1 MVTRKIYLLL
11 CTVLLCLGV
20 KAQVLY
26 PEFISEKDEITW
38 YQVQFNNGG
47 NCISEYGNGK
57 KLKVAAKA
65 ADPAQLWQ
73 FIGTKESFKMRS
85 KNGLYVN
92 FKGDRFTADK
102 VGTELKL
109 VVSKVSGATDCFE
122 IQRKSSSKSMNQWGG
137 AKVGNEIGE
146 YGSDAGNP
154 VRFVPMFV
162 KAPAFCEQVDEQTV
176 WYFLQFRK
184 EMKALADKGVGQSIR
199 TATPEPVEE
208 QMWAFVGNM
217 DHFQLVNKKGHYA
230 VVSATAETAEGNPNP
245 LRTSTE
251 TDPHGFKLVQSNNS
265 TYTPSWEIQ
274 SNDDRHINNEGK
286 CRFNQFGGAG
296 LNKTVG
302 LWKKD
307 DPGNALAFV
316 NLADMTYAD
325 FKVVGAASYQP
336 ESDLTLWYNQ
346 PATTT
351 GVGNIW
357 MEYSLPIGNGELG
370 ACLFGGIQDDEIQF
384 NEKTLWEG
392 GPNDITGHNGYGQYK
407 NFGSVFVKNLNDDV
421 YYSTV
426 KAAQNYVRFLDIEK
440 GVAGVEYTNNATEKT
455 AYSRRY
461 FSSHPDKVIAVR
473 YSAQGPE
480 KLHLRFSVVPGEGI
494 NASKV
499 TYAEDYATFNGGM
512 RTISYNARFKVVPF
526 GEGAVVESGQEGV
539 TVKNASEVLL
549 LLTGATDYDPTV
561 KSFASGKEGLGEK
574 VRQRLDA
581 AAEKGWEALYKDHVA
596 DFTALTGRVSL
607 QLGDAASTVP
617 TNVLVDNYG
626 KHYGNGR
633 GAETLFLEQLY
644 FAYGRYLMISS
655 SRGVD
660 VPSNLQGI
668 WNNLAFAPWNS
679 DIHSNINVQM
689 NYWPAEPTNLSEL
702 HLPFLN
708 YIINMANG
716 DNWKRCAERSGQQ
729 KGWTCYTENNIFGG
743 MSTWGDQYCV
753 ANAWYCSHL
762 WQHYR
767 YTLDKKFLMRAFPV
781 MWSAAEYWMD
791 RMILDRV
798 KKDGTYVCPDE
809 FSAEQHDNE
818 KEDGTAHAQQLV
830 FGLLNSVK
838 ASIAI
843 LGQDSCR
850 LSDAQIAALNK
861 YYEKMDRGLHT
872 EKFKGESWTE
882 WGNNNDVHKGDVL
895 LREWKYTSY
904 DISKD
909 KGHRHMSH
917 LMALYPLDQ
926 IAPGSEYFTPA
937 VNALKL
943 RGDEATGWSMG
954 WKVNLWARAQDGNH
968 AHKIIRNAL
977 KHSTAY
983 TTNQYAGGIYY
994 NLFDSHAPFQ
1004 IDGNFGVCSGI
1015 AEMLLQSQTDTLSLL
1030 PALPDVWAKGSVK
1043 GLKAVG
1049 DFEVDL
1055 SWNEGKLTEAVI
1067 LSNQGQPLV
1076 IKADEIAD
1084 KAVFVDGVEVK
1095 AVKIDAH
1102 TIQVEAQAGEKVMI
1116 DFSSVATG
1124 VASVTDAAALAVKV
1138 AGRTVTVADAV
1149 SVKVTDLAGR
1159 VIQTSTQETFQVAP
1173 QAGAVV
1179 ILQVVDASG
1188 RLTSHKVVLN

>member
-1 MVTRKIYLLL
+1 MVTKKIYLLL
-11 CTVLLCLGV
+11 LAVLASIGL
-20 KAQVLY
+20 KAQILY
-26 PEFISEKDEITW
+26 PEFISAEDDITW

-65 ADPAQLWQ
+65 ASDAQKWQ

-85 KNGLYVN
+85 KNGFYVN
-92 FKGDRFTADK
+92 YDGSRFTADK

-122 IQRKSSSKSMNQWGG
+122 IQRKSSDKSMNQWGG

-146 YGSDAGNP
+146 YGSDPGNP
-154 VRFVPMFV
+154 VRFIPMFV
-162 KAPAFCEQVDEQTV
+162 KAPNFCESVNEQTT

-184 EMKALADKGVGQSIR
+184 EMKAFADMGVGNSIR
-199 TATPEPVEE
+199 TANPEPVDE
-208 QMWAFVGNM
+208 QMWAFVGTQEK
-217 DHFQLVNKKGHYA
+217 FQLVNKKGHYA
-230 VVSATAETAEGNPNP
+230 VVSSTKEEAEGNPTP
-245 LRTSTE
+245 LRTSKDA
-251 TDPHGFKLVQSNNS
+251 DPNGFKLVPSNNS
-265 TYTPSWEIQ
+265 TYAPSWEIQ
-274 SNDDRHINNEGK
+274 SNDDKHINNEGK

-296 LNKTVG
+296 LNKTIG

-325 FKVVGAASYQP
+325 FKVVGATSFQP
-336 ESDLTLWYNQ
+336 ESNLTLWYNQ

-384 NEKTLWEG
+384 NEKTLWDG
-392 GPNDITGHNGYGQYK
+392 GPNDITGHGGYGQYK
-407 NFGSVFVKNLNDDV
+407 NFGSVFVKNLNNDV

-440 GVAGVEYTNNATEKT
+440 GVAGVEYTNNEAEKT

-461 FSSHPDKVIAVR
+461 FSSNPDKVIAVR
-473 YSAQGPE
+473 YTAEGPE
-480 KLHLRFSVVPGEGI
+480 KLNLRFSVVPGEGI

-499 TYAEDYATFNGGM
+499 TYDEGYANFKGAM
-512 RTISYNARFKVVPF
+512 RTISYDAQFKVVPF
-526 GEGAVVESGQEGV
+526 GEGATVENGKDGV
-539 TVKNASEVLL
+539 TVKNATEVVL
-549 LLTGATDYDPTV
+549 LLTGATTYDPTV
-561 KSFASGKEGLGEK
+561 KSFTSGKEGLNAK
-574 VRQRLDA
+574 VKQRLDA
-581 AAEKGWEALYKDHVA
+581 AATKGWDALYKDHVA
-596 DFTALTGRVSL
+596 DFTALTGRVTL
-607 QLGDAASTVP
+607 NLGDAASSVP
-617 TNVLVDNYG
+617 TNVLVDNYS
-626 KHYGNGR
+626 KNYGNGT
-633 GAETLFLEQLY
+633 GTETLFLEQLY

-655 SRGVD
+655 SRGVA

-668 WNNLAFAPWNS
+668 WNDKAFAPWNS

-689 NYWPAEPTNLSEL
+689 NYWPAEPTNLSDL
-702 HLPFLN
+702 HMPFLD

-716 DNWKRCAERSGQQ
+716 DNWKACAVRSGQK

-767 YTLDKKFLMRAFPV
+767 YTLDKKFLQRAFPV
-781 MWSAAEYWMD
+781 LWSAAEYWMD
-791 RMILDRV
+791 RMIEDRRV
-798 KKDGTYVCPDE
+798 KDGSYVCPNE

-838 ASIAI
+838 ESIAI
-843 LGQDSCR
+843 LGQDACK
-850 LSDAQIAALNK
+850 LSDNQVAELNK
-861 YYEKMDRGLHT
+861 YYDKIDRGLHT
-872 EKFKGESWTE
+872 EPFKGEGWTE
-882 WGNNNDVHKGDVL
+882 WGNNNDVHKGDIL

-904 DISKD
+904 DVSKD

-926 IAPGSEYFTPA
+926 IAPGSEYFEPA

-954 WKVNLWARAQDGNH
+954 WKVNLWARAQNGNH

-983 TTNQYAGGIYY
+983 DTNQYAGGIYY

-1004 IDGNFGVCSGI
+1004 IDGNFGVCAGI

-1030 PALPDVWAKGSVK
+1030 PALPSVWAKGEVK

-1049 DFEVDL
+1049 DFEVDMT
-1055 SWNEGKLTEAVI
+1055 WNEGKLTEATIV
-1067 LSNQGQPLV
+1067 SNQGEPLV
-1076 IKADEIAD
+1076 IKAEDIAQ
-1084 KAVFVDGVEVK
+1084 KAVSVDGAEVK
-1095 AVKIDAH
+1095 AHKINANTIKVDAK
-1102 TIQVEAQAGEKVMI
+1102 AGQKVVV
-1116 DFSSVATG
+1116 DFSSIATG
-1124 VASVTDAAALAVKV
+1124 VNGIAAEDNVSVSVN
-1138 AGRTVTVADAV
+1138 GRKVTVFGAT

-1159 VIQTSTQETFQVAP
+1159 VIQTSDKATFTVA
-1173 QAGAVV
+1173 QNAGAVV
-1179 ILQVVDASG
+1179 ILQVVAQDGKVS
-1188 RLTSHKVVLN
+1188 SHKVVLN